1 LTSNLKRSL
10 SAKPD
15 DRRPIAEE
23 IAALL
28 TAFPR
33 RDDGEADLA
42 LRISAYFDA
51 IADAPAWAV
60 RQARLRIIRG
70 EVGSLDTRF
79 APTPPQF
86 AETVRKLLQP
96 LKDDLADLERL
107 SVATAEHVPTPEEK
121 ARVAEGFAK
130 LRASMKRSE
139 VAA

>member
-1 LTSNLKRSL
+1 LKRHL

-15 DRRPIAEE
+15 DRRAIAEE
-23 IAALL
+23 IASLL

-33 RDDGEADLA
+33 RDDGDADLT

-51 IADAPAWAV
+51 IEDAPAWAV

-86 AETVRKLLQP
+86 AETVRRLLEP
-96 LKDDLADLERL
+96 LRGDLADLERL
-107 SVATAEHVPTPEEK
+107 STAVAEHEPAPDEK

-130 LRASMKRSE
+130 LRAELVKRSE
-139 VAA
+139 EAA